1 VQIGQVTVSLGTTAY
16 VGLAVSSQNPKATA
30 TAAFSQVAIIRNNL
44 PAGQQAVDIGA
55 PAIPGSTTFSGGSYR
70 MHAGGSDI
78 GGVADQFQYLYQSVT
93 GDTDVTVRVA
103 SQTNSSALAKAGVM
117 FRASLAANAA
127 NVALLTTPTSGYL
140 FQRRAASGDSTAS
153 SAAGTGTAPV
163 WLRLKR
169 TGSLFTAYRSTDGNT
184 WTVISSDS
192 ITMADPIY
200 VGIAATSHSATLA
213 SDVTADNFSVAAA
226 QAADLPPSVTLTAPA
241 NGASFTAP
249 ASISITATASD
260 PENQLSRVD
269 FYNGSTLLGSATT
282 APYSYTWSNA
292 GAGTYSLTAMAYDA
306 SGQSTQSAPASVT
319 VSQANQPPA
328 VSLTAPANGAS
339 YTAPASITISATA
352 SDPENQLTRVDFYNG
367 STLLGSATAAPYSF
381 TWSNVAAGTYSLSAT
396 ARDAAGLTALSAA
409 VSVTVTTANQPPTVS
424 LTAPANGATFT
435 APASITISANASDP
449 ENQLTRVDFY
459 NGSTLLGSDTT
470 APYSFSWS
478 NVAAGTYSLSAIAR
492 DAAGLTKQSTAVS
505 VTVSPANRP
514 PTVSLTS
521 PASGAS
527 FGAPASITISA
538 NASDPENQLTRV
550 DFYNGSTLLG
560 SDTTA
565 PYSFAW
571 SNVPAGTYSLNA
583 VARDAAGLSTQSVS
597 VSVTVSA
604 VTAPPTGVIFQASVD
619 HATVTSYRVEVFA
632 AGANPNTATPI
643 ATQDIGKPAPNASND
658 ISVSIPS
665 LFSALAA
672 GNYQLTVAAV
682 SGTQF
687 TRSTA
692 LAFTK

>member
-1 VQIGQVTVSLGTTAY
+1 
-16 VGLAVSSQNPKATA
+16 
-30 TAAFSQVAIIRNNL
+30 
-44 PAGQQAVDIGA
+44 
-55 PAIPGSTTFSGGSYR
+55 
-70 MHAGGSDI
+70 
-78 GGVADQFQYLYQSVT
+78 
-93 GDTDVTVRVA
+93 
-103 SQTNSSALAKAGVM
+103 
-117 FRASLAANAA
+117 
-127 NVALLTTPTSGYL
+127 
-140 FQRRAASGDSTAS
+140 
-153 SAAGTGTAPV
+153 
-163 WLRLKR
+163 
-169 TGSLFTAYRSTDGNT
+169 
-184 WTVISSDS
+184 
-192 ITMADPIY
+192 
-200 VGIAATSHSATLA
+200 
-213 SDVTADNFSVAAA
+213 
-226 QAADLPPSVTLTAPA
+226 
-241 NGASFTAP
+241 
-249 ASISITATASD
+249 
-260 PENQLSRVD
+260 
-269 FYNGSTLLGSATT
+269 
-282 APYSYTWSNA
+282 
-292 GAGTYSLTAMAYDA
+292 MAYDA

-339 YTAPASITISATA
+339 Y
-352 SDPENQLTRVDFYNG
+352 
-367 STLLGSATAAPYSF
+367 
-381 TWSNVAAGTYSLSAT
+381 
-396 ARDAAGLTALSAA
+396 
-409 VSVTVTTANQPPTVS
+409 
-424 LTAPANGATFT
+424 T

-521 PASGAS
+521 PTSGAS
-527 FGAPASITISA
+527 FVAPASITISA

-597 VSVTVSA
+597 VSVTVNA